1 MNTYWVLVAV
11 VWMYNGGGP
20 VTAEF
25 SSKERCEIAAAALN
39 ASVNGWTAHVRATCV
54 LK

>member
-1 MNTYWVLVAV
+1 MTTTWVLIAV

-25 SSKERCEIAAAALN
+25 TSRERCEIAAEAFKT
-39 ASVNGWTAHVRATCV
+39 SVNGWTAHVRATCV